1 MSSHYE
7 WGQAR
12 TSNYHLVTRETAPEE
27 WNLPE
32 PDPADPWSVGVTSA
46 HALGLFNENG
56 DGTVLEGEAGEILDY
71 VDRLHA
77 YAHRE
82 LDGLVEYD
90 TRPCAQ
96 CGDQVL
102 ILSLRDWCDGCE
114 AITIPG
120 DVWTAFLEQ
129 ESQLDQEHPGEVSL
143 SAVVGEILRLM
154 AEREQDASTT

>member
-12 TSNYHLVTRETAPEE
+12 AGNYQLVTRETAPDE

-32 PDPADPWSVGVTSA
+32 PDPIDPWSVGVTA
-46 HALGLFNENG
+46 EHALGLFNENG
-56 DGTVLEGEAGEILDY
+56 DGTVLEGSPGEILDY
-71 VDRLHA
+71 VDLLHA

-96 CGDQVL
+96 CGDHVV
-102 ILSLRDWCDGCE
+102 ILSSRDWCDACE
-114 AITIPG
+114 AITIP
-120 DVWTAFLEQ
+120 DEVWTAFL
-129 ESQLDQEHPGEVSL
+129 DQEYQLNLEHRGEVSL
-143 SAVVGEILRLM
+143 SAVVGEILRLL
-154 AEREQDASTT
+154 AEHENQ